1 VSAVKRALILL
12 LAVVV
17 ISAFAV
23 NYPRKPVT
31 IICPWG
37 AGGGTDRLARFL
49 ADELSKKLGQPFTVV
64 NRTGGGGAVGHAA
77 GAYAAPDGYTL
88 TLVTLEI
95 ATMHWMGLTDL
106 TFEAF
111 DYIAQVNEDPA
122 GVIVKVDAPWKTLQ
136 DLLNDIK
143 ANPGKYLFSG
153 TAAAGIWDLARIGM
167 LDAAGISPD
176 AVTWVPTT
184 GAAQGLV
191 ELLGGHVHVV
201 TCSIAEAVSQIQSGQ
216 ARALAVMADE
226 RHPMFPDVPTLKELG
241 INWSAGTWRGVA
253 VPKGTPSEI
262 RKILEDAIIEI
273 ANSES
278 FKNFMQ
284 TNGFG
289 IKIRRGQE
297 FYEFIK
303 QQDQAW
309 KRVLELGGYLQ
320 K

>member
-1 VSAVKRALILL
+1 MVRRALLL
-12 LAVVV
+12 VLLTAVMLSV
-17 ISAFAV
+17 FAA

-122 GVIVKVDAPWKTLQ
+122 GVIVKADAPWKTLH

-153 TAAAGIWDLARIGM
+153 TAAGGIWDLARIGM

-241 INWSAGTWRGVA
+241 IDWTAGTWRGVA
-253 VPKGTPSEI
+253 VPKNTPEEI
-262 RKILEDAIIEI
+262 KKILEDAIIEI
-273 ANSES
+273 TNSES

-289 IKIRRGQE
+289 IKVRRGQE
-297 FYEFIK
+297 FYEFVK

-309 KRVLELGGYLQ
+309 KKVLELGGYLQ